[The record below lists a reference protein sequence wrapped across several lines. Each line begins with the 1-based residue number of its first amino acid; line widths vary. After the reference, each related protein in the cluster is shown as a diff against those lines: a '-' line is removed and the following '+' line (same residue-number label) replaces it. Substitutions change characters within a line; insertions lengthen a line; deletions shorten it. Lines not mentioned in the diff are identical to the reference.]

1 MEDNGN
7 NSFFNYVVMNKPSK
21 VRSVLVME
29 DLADWKNKAIGTML
43 TKDEGI
49 MCFRNIAKMHA
60 KFWGDKKKVI
70 AGYLKYVNS
79 I

>member
-1 MEDNGN
+1 
-7 NSFFNYVVMNKPSK
+7 
-21 VRSVLVME
+21 ME

-70 AGYLKYVNS
+70 AGYLKYVHH
-79 I
+79 IYLY